1 MENKKIPELLAPA
14 GSFDAF
20 TAAISRGADAVYLGT
35 PQHNARVNAKNFDRE
50 ELKKA
55 FDIAGVL
62 ERKIYITLNTL
73 VSDRELEEVLSY
85 VDELRCIGANT
96 FIVQDLGLIYAL
108 KKVFPDIVLHASTQ
122 CVTHSLEQI
131 KALHEMGV
139 SRAVVA
145 RELDR
150 DNLYQICR
158 ESPVEIEAFVH
169 GALCVSHSGA
179 CLFSSLVGGR
189 SGNRGECAQPC
200 RLPFSGAGLDYP
212 LSLSDLSLSDY
223 VTELSEMGIA
233 SLKIEGR
240 MKSPEY
246 VGGVVSVFRA
256 LLDEGRNITEDEKK
270 HLARLFSRNGFTDG
284 YYAKK
289 LGKAMYGV
297 RRAEDKKE
305 TRLVEPT
312 EYILPKK
319 KIDARL
325 EVKSEGGLLEFKTGE
340 KAVEVNLPKPDI
352 AEKRP
357 IDFGFAYSQLSK
369 LGDTPFELDKLDFSA
384 DGNYIYPRSILNF
397 ARREASEK
405 LIFSLT
411 KGETLCERKDL
422 DTLIPGK
429 AVSLSHY
436 VVFAPHRKP
445 EKEEVQELLK
455 KTDRVYLPLFSFP
468 TLDSYERVGVVMPL
482 VIKDSER
489 GEVEK
494 ELSRLHSL
502 GVRRVYAEN
511 LGAVKL
517 ARGLHFEVLG
527 GVRLNVYNSYTAKVY
542 ADLGVEGVMLSPEL
556 TPPQKRDIV
565 KTLPSGETLFGR
577 LPLMIMENCI
587 MNLRDG
593 CRECSDFKSC
603 SKRVVL
609 QDRQGVK
616 FPVFPEYFH
625 RCQIFNSV
633 PAYSGDKKP
642 TEGVS
647 FRVIFITDEKD
658 SVETVKDVI
667 QGKSPTLEFTR
678 KG

>member
-1 MENKKIPELLAPA
+1 MENKKLPELLAPA

-20 TAAISRGADAVYLGT
+20 TAAISSGADAVYLGT
-35 PQHNARVNAKNFDRE
+35 PRHNARVNAKNFDNDDIKR
-50 ELKKA
+50 A

-62 ERKIYITLNTL
+62 DRKIYITLNTL
-73 VSDRELEEVLSY
+73 VSDRELEEVLSH
-85 VDELRCIGANT
+85 VDELRHIGANT
-96 FIVQDLGLIYAL
+96 FIVQDLGLIHAL
-108 KKVFPDIVLHASTQ
+108 KKAFPDIVIHASTQ

-139 SRAVVA
+139 TRAVVA

-150 DNLYQICR
+150 ENLYQICR

-200 RLPFSGAGLDYP
+200 RLPFSGNGMEYP

-223 VTELSEMGIA
+223 VTELSEMGVA

-246 VGGVVSVFRA
+246 VGGVVSVFRK
-256 LLDEGRNITEDEKK
+256 LLDEGRNITGEEKK

-289 LGKAMYGV
+289 LGRAMYGV

-305 TRLVEPT
+305 TKLVTPT
-312 EYILPKK
+312 EYLLPKK
-319 KIDARL
+319 KIEATL
-325 EVKSEGGLLEFKTGE
+325 EVKSEGGLLEFRVGE
-340 KAVEVNLPKPDI
+340 RAVAVSLPRPDI
-352 AEKRP
+352 AENRP
-357 IDFGFAYSQLSK
+357 IDFDFAKAQLSK
-369 LGDTPFELDKLDFSA
+369 LGDTPFELEKLDFSA
-384 DGNYIYPRSILNF
+384 DGDYIYPRSTLNL

-405 LIFSLT
+405 LILALT
-411 KGETLCERKDL
+411 GGKALSERGELPK
-422 DTLIPGK
+422 LIPQK
-429 AVSLSHY
+429 AKSFSHY
-436 VVFAPHRKP
+436 VVFAPHRRP
-445 EKEEVQELLK
+445 EKEEVNELLK
-455 KTDRVYLPLFSFP
+455 KTDRVYLPLFGFP
-468 TLDSYERVGVVMPL
+468 ALDSYEKVGAVMPL
-482 VIKDSER
+482 VIKDSEK
-489 GEVEK
+489 GKVES
-494 ELSRLHSL
+494 ELRRLHDL

-517 ARGLHFEVLG
+517 ARGLNFEVLG

-542 ADLGVEGVMLSPEL
+542 KDLGVEGIMLSPEL

-565 KTLPSGETLFGR
+565 KVIPVGETLFGR

-593 CRECSDFKSC
+593 CRECSDFKACRKSA
-603 SKRVVL
+603 VL
-609 QDRQGVK
+609 QDRQGVR

-633 PAYSGDKKP
+633 PVFNGDKKP
-642 TEGVS
+642 MGDVS

-658 SVETVKDVI
+658 SVGTVKRI
-667 QGKSPTLEFTR
+667 ISGEKPNGEFTR

>member
-1 MENKKIPELLAPA
+1 MENKKLPELLAPA

-20 TAAISRGADAVYLGT
+20 VAAISAGADAVYLGT
-35 PQHNARVNAKNFDRE
+35 PKHNARVNAKNFDE
-50 ELKKA
+50 EDLKRA
-55 FDIAGVL
+55 FDIAGAL
-62 ERKIYITLNTL
+62 DRKIYITLNTL
-73 VSDRELEEVLSY
+73 VSDRELEEVLSH
-85 VDELRCIGANT
+85 VEGLRKIGAST
-96 FIVQDLGLIYAL
+96 FIVQDLGLIHVL
-108 KKVFPDIVLHASTQ
+108 KKAFPDIVIHASTQ

-131 KALHEMGV
+131 KELHKMGV

-150 DNLYQICR
+150 DNLYRICR

-200 RLPFSGAGLDYP
+200 RLPFSGNGMEYP

-223 VTELSEMGIA
+223 VTELCEMGVS

-246 VGGVVSVFRA
+246 VGGVVSVFRK
-256 LLDEGRNITEDEKK
+256 LLDEGRNINDEEKK
-270 HLARLFSRNGFTDG
+270 RLARLFSRNGFTDG

-289 LGKAMYGV
+289 LGRGMYGV

-305 TRLVEPT
+305 TRLVVPT

-319 KIDARL
+319 KIEARL
-325 EVKSEGGLLEFKTGE
+325 EVKNDGGLLEFRAGE
-340 KAVEVNLPKPDI
+340 RAVEVTLPKPDK
-352 AEKRP
+352 AENRP
-357 IDFGFAYSQLSK
+357 IDREFAKAQLSK
-369 LGDTPFELDKLDFSA
+369 LGDTPFELEKLEFSA
-384 DGNYIYPRSILNF
+384 EGSFIYPRSLINA
-397 ARREASEK
+397 ARREAVEG
-405 LIFSLT
+405 LISALSRR
-411 KGETLCERKDL
+411 ETLMERGEVDKL
-422 DTLIPGK
+422 TPVK
-429 AVSLSHY
+429 AEFLSHY
-436 VVFAPHRKP
+436 VVFAPHRRPDKG
-445 EKEEVQELLK
+445 EVESLFK
-455 KTDRVYLPLFSFP
+455 VTDRVYIPLFRFP
-468 TLDSYERVGVVMPL
+468 ALDSYEKVGVVIPL

-489 GEVEK
+489 EEVEK
-494 ELSRLHSL
+494 ELLRLQSL
-502 GVRRVYAEN
+502 GVTRVYAEN
-511 LGAVKL
+511 LGGVKI
-517 ARGLHFEVLG
+517 ARELHFEVLG

-556 TPPQKRDIV
+556 TPPQKRDIIKV
-565 KTLPSGETLFGR
+565 LPVGETLFGR

-593 CRECSDFKSC
+593 CRECSDFKTCRKSA
-603 SKRVVL
+603 VL
-609 QDRQGVK
+609 QDRHGVK

-633 PAYSGDKKP
+633 PVFSGDKKP
-642 TEGVS
+642 TDGVS

-658 SVETVKDVI
+658 SVKIVKEAI
-667 QGKSPTLEFTR
+667 QGKAPSKEFTR